1 MTQWLANV
9 CRVAWYH
16 VKDRSP
22 DSARPLRV
30 RTRGEIV
37 VDAVSYFMVDVE
49 ADGPIP
55 EIPAM
60 SKPTRNGGG
69 CRNECQGWWWVMTSS
84 GLM

>member
-1 MTQWLANV
+1 
-9 CRVAWYH
+9 
-16 VKDRSP
+16 
-22 DSARPLRV
+22 
-30 RTRGEIV
+30 V
-37 VDAVSYFMVDVE
+37 VDAVPYFMVDVE